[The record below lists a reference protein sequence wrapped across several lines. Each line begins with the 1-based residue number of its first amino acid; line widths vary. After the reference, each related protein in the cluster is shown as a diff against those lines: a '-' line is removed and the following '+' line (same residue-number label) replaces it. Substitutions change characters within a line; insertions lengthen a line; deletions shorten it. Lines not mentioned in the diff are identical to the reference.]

1 MAADVRTEIRDRV
14 AVLTVSDPARR
25 NAMNLDIAAKLVAAV
40 DAAVADDGVGAIVV
54 TGEDP
59 AFCAGA
65 DLAELAT
72 ADPETLRTVYAG
84 FVAIAECPLP
94 TVAAVNGAAV
104 GAGMNLALACDVRL
118 AGPTREVRLAVPA
131 DRAAPRR
138 RLHVDAHPR
147 RRRAGCGG
155 ALAVRR
161 VGRRRG
167 GGADRA
173 RPPGRRRRGGGRR
186 RHGGEG
192 RGRAEGAG
200 DRHQGD
206 PASRPPCSTS
216 QAEVVEIEV
225 ARQAES
231 VRSPQA
237 QELIAKLRE
246 RISGSAQR

>member
-1 MAADVRTEIRDRV
+1 MAADVRTEILDRV

-65 DLAELAT
+65 DLAELAA

-94 TVAAVNGAAV
+94 TIAAVNGAAV

-118 AGPTREVRLAVPA
+118 AGPTAKFDSRFLQIGLHPGGGYTWMLTRAVGVQ
-131 DRAAPRR
+131 RAAALSLFGESADAAEAERIGLVHR
-138 RLHVDAHPR
+138 VVDDVL
-147 RRRAGCGG
+147 GT
-155 ALAVRR
+155 AVAMAAKAAAAPKELVVATKATLRSAA
-161 VGRRRG
+161 VL
-167 GGADRA
+167 DT
-173 RPPGRRRRGGGRR
+173 
-186 RHGGEG
+186 
-192 RGRAEGAG
+192 
-200 DRHQGD
+200 Q
-206 PASRPPCSTS
+206 
-216 QAEVVEIEV
+216 QEVLEIEV

-231 VRSPQA
+231 LRSPQA
-237 QELIAKLRE
+237 QELIASLRA
-246 RISGSAQR
+246 RISKAGSR

>member
-54 TGEDP
+54 TGEEP

-118 AGPTREVRLAVPA
+118 AGPTAKFDSRFLQIGLHPGGGYTWMLTRAVGVQGAAALSLFGESA
-131 DRAAPRR
+131 DAAEAERIGLVHRAVDDVLGTAVAMAAKAAAAPKE
-138 RLHVDAHPR
+138 
-147 RRRAGCGG
+147 
-155 ALAVRR
+155 LAIATKATLRSAAVL
-161 VGRRRG
+161 
-167 GGADRA
+167 D
-173 RPPGRRRRGGGRR
+173 
-186 RHGGEG
+186 
-192 RGRAEGAG
+192 
-200 DRHQGD
+200 
-206 PASRPPCSTS
+206 T
-216 QAEVVEIEV
+216 QAEVLEIEV

-231 VRSPQA
+231 LRSPQA

-246 RISGSAQR
+246 RISRSNGR